1 MMRIA
6 HVIQLIV
13 SLAVLGL
20 FWLIYPGVMVLFASA
35 VGLLYVAA
43 SIGALRGSL
52 LASRVALGFSVATA
66 ILAAAAVLRFV
77 GNDFSY
83 LSGSFV
89 LYDGV
94 YWPPYAFLAIAN
106 GATFVVVL
114 HLVLLAQRKRR

>member
-6 HVIQLIV
+6 QIIQLVV

-20 FWLIYPGVMVLFASA
+20 FWLLYPGVMVLFASA
-35 VGLLYVAA
+35 AGLLYVAA

-52 LASRVALGFSVATA
+52 LAGRVALGFSVAAA

-77 GNDFSY
+77 GNDFNY
-83 LSGSFV
+83 LSGNFV

-106 GATFVVVL
+106 GAAASIVL
-114 HLVLLAQRKRR
+114 QVASAASSRAP